1 MATFMLISENFRNRL
16 CRVLRKYEEDEY
28 GKGGTC
34 PLSAVIEKA
43 PTINLPELHTFQE
56 SDGSLFQIC
65 GFSREDAESRANNEP
80 WRKKPFTWQGSAVP
94 WPGMYS
100 VNLAPW
106 AGEEDPQ
113 A

>member
-16 CRVLRKYEEDEY
+16 CRVLRKYEDEHE
-28 GKGGTC
+28 KGMIVVP
-34 PLSAVIEKA
+34 PLSAVIEKT

-56 SDGSLFQIC
+56 ADGSLFEIC
-65 GFSREDAESRANNEP
+65 GFSREDAETRANCES
-80 WRKKPFTWQGSAVP
+80 WRKKPFTWQASAVP

-100 VNLAPW
+100 VNLPPW
-106 AGEEDPQ
+106 PGEED